1 MTDTL
6 TTPHPNVTIRKQA
19 ERIDA
24 LIRTIEAGELA
35 HTDEIRQMRHA
46 LTLALDQLAEERA
59 ANHRLTQVIRHLRSI
74 TKETA

>member
-1 MTDTL
+1 MSATATA
-6 TTPHPNVTIRKQA
+6 THPNVTIRKQA

-24 LIRTIEAGELA
+24 LVRTIEAGELA
-35 HTDEIRQMRHA
+35 HTDEMRQMRHA
-46 LTLALDQLAEERA
+46 LALALDQLAEERA